1 MPVTLDAMRA
11 HYRNLL
17 APVYGWM
24 LGDPAAA
31 YARSRVELESLGIG
45 PARFGERGL
54 DLGAG
59 TGLQSIPLANLG
71 YRVTAVDASPELL
84 AELVSARPDVEVV
97 NADLASYPAREGE
110 HTVVVCMGDT
120 LPHLASVADVE
131 RVLALAAQALAPGGK
146 LCLTFRDYASSV
158 REGADR
164 FVLVRGDA
172 DRVLTCCL
180 DYQSERVNVTDI
192 LHERR
197 GGAWTMK
204 ASTYQKLRLSR
215 DQIEGALATRGL
227 EVTRADVT
235 NGRVTLVARR
245 PAK

>member
-1 MPVTLDAMRA
+1 MTLDAMRA
-11 HYRNLL
+11 HYRDLL

-45 PARFGERGL
+45 PARPGERGL

-59 TGLQSIPLANLG
+59 NGLQSIPLANLG
-71 YRVTAVDASPELL
+71 YRVTAVDASHELL
-84 AELVSARPDVEVV
+84 AELMRACPDVEVV
-97 NADLASYPAREGE
+97 NADLGSYRARVGQ
-110 HTVVVCMGDT
+110 HAVVVCMGDT
-120 LPHLASVADVE
+120 LPHLASFTDVE
-131 RVLALAAQALAPGGK
+131 RVLAQAAQSLAPGGK

-180 DYQSERVNVTDI
+180 DYGQERVNVTDI

-197 GGAWTMK
+197 DGAWTMK
-204 ASTYQKLRLSR
+204 TSTYQKLRLSR
-215 DQIEGALATRGL
+215 DQVEGALAMQGL
-227 EVTRADVT
+227 EVARADVT
-235 NGRVTLVARR
+235 GGRVTLVARR
-245 PAK
+245 PPM